1 MTRNQ
6 IALGALAAD
15 LVASFALLGRLPERV
30 PVHWNFHGEVD
41 RWGSR
46 WELLLFGP
54 PLLVFLWALFAAL
67 PGIDPKVRAASQSA
81 DPEAPPAEQG
91 SREAVF
97 SIVLCLVAVLH
108 VVALLQAA
116 GVVAAGARLHALALS
131 GLMLLLGNVLGRVRP
146 NFFVGIRTPWTL
158 ADDQVWRRTHRLAGK
173 TFFGGG
179 LLALVAVAAL
189 PLETGF
195 GAMIVL
201 LVGASLWPVIASYL
215 YWRGRQK
222 SG

>member
-15 LVASFALLGRLPERV
+15 VAASLALLGRLPERV
-30 PVHWNFHGEVD
+30 PVHWNIHGEID
-41 RWGSR
+41 RYGSR

-67 PGIDPKVRAASQSA
+67 PNVDPKARAAARSA
-81 DPEAPPAEQG
+81 DPDAPAADQG
-91 SREAVF
+91 SRDAIF

-108 VVALLQAA
+108 VVALLQGA
-116 GVVAAGARLHALALS
+116 GIVSAGARLHALALS
-131 GLMLLLGNVLGRVRP
+131 GLMLLMGNVLGRVRP

-158 ADDQVWRRTHRLAGK
+158 SDDGVWRRTHRLAAK

-179 LLALVAVAAL
+179 LLALVACAAL
-189 PLETGF
+189 SPEQSVVALVALMI
-195 GAMIVL
+195 GA
-201 LVGASLWPVIASYL
+201 GLWPVVASYV
-215 YWRGRQK
+215 YWRGLAKR
-222 SG
+222 

>member
-15 LVASFALLGRLPERV
+15 LVACLALLGRLPERV
-30 PVHWNFHGEVD
+30 PVHWNLHGEVD
-41 RWGSR
+41 RYGPR

-67 PGIDPKVRAASQSA
+67 PDIDPKVRAAKEAA

-97 SIVLCLVAVLH
+97 SIALCLVAVLH
-108 VVALLQAA
+108 VVALLQAS
-116 GVVAAGARLHALALS
+116 GVVAASARLQGLALS

-158 ADDQVWRRTHRLAGK
+158 ADDHVWRRTHRLAGK

-189 PLETGF
+189 PPGRGF
-195 GAMIVL
+195 AVMIML
-201 LVGASLWPVIASYL
+201 LVGASLWPVVASYI
-215 YWRGRQK
+215 YWRAAK
-222 SG
+222 K